1 MFIPDYLYILV
12 AIYVGLQIFSL
23 LQQLIFRAA
32 AETRR
37 EKARKITSKVLV
49 DTIPEIN
56 KFLKSILND
65 DKIEEETSED
75 TEDDDDEEDLDF
87 LN

>member
-1 MFIPDYLYILV
+1 MFIPDYLYVLV

-37 EKARKITSKVLV
+37 EKARRITSKVLES
-49 DTIPEIN
+49 TIPEIN

-65 DKIEEETSED
+65 DKTEEDASED
-75 TEDDDDEEDLDF
+75 TEDDDEDLDF